1 MHQLRSARSSTYN
14 HEELLSH
21 QELKHKNESLI
32 QKYENMKN
40 QMQDDLRNEY
50 IQRNR
55 SGSNK
60 LSDEQYEGM
69 MLQINFDIAWN
80 IFDEVNEN
88 NDTCMLIDL
97 SCLELIDAQAVTK
110 QKIFELAQ
118 ELAECMQSHCDQEED
133 KVLCVVCSE
142 DHFYKKTDSSTSSA
156 PLKNAILET
165 IREELKMD
173 HYYISQT
180 RTILVRV
187 NGDTINNPVLRDW

>member
-1 MHQLRSARSSTYN
+1 
-14 HEELLSH
+14 
-21 QELKHKNESLI
+21 
-32 QKYENMKN
+32 MKN

-55 SGSNK
+55 SGSNR

-110 QKIFELAQ
+110 QKIYELAQ
-118 ELAECMQSHCDQEED
+118 EMAECQANHCDSEDD

-142 DHFYKKTDSSTSSA
+142 DHFYKKTDSATSSG

-173 HYYISQT
+173 HYYIS
-180 RTILVRV
+180 
-187 NGDTINNPVLRDW
+187 